1 MSNYLNESNLNSNF
15 PLAQPLTVKK
25 SKWLN
30 EEKKMKIVYDFKN
43 RKQKESFVV
52 ELLKYLREAEVDLE
66 FRIRQNNVAVVIHAY
81 SSQISELEI
90 DASKDVDKIKKDVMY
105 YYAEEKWAWSNYYWK
120 LETS

>member
-15 PLAQPLTVKK
+15 SLAQPLTVKK

-30 EEKKMKIVYDFKN
+30 EEKKMKIIYDFKN

-66 FRIRQNNVAVVIHAY
+66 FRVRQNNVAVVIHAY

-105 YYAEEKWAWSNYYWK
+105 YYAEEK
-120 LETS
+120 

>member
-105 YYAEEKWAWSNYYWK
+105 YYAEEK
-120 LETS
+120 